1 MPKPPSG
8 PVCSCGTHMA
18 ARDLYTFS
26 CKSCGAKQSRA
37 TTPEELDAIRARNRE
52 KVNRS
57 YRNQHGGQ
65 VKHYEPRERKL
76 STRQVAPDVSGKQ
89 TAPVI
94 RPGQGIEC
102 YGDVIEV
109 VYRDYRPWLILNG
122 GNPLPASPIEAAL
135 YKKLVEVTK

>member
-1 MPKPPSG
+1 
-8 PVCSCGTHMA
+8 MA

-37 TTPEELDAIRARNRE
+37 TTPEELEAIRARNRE

-57 YRNQHGGQ
+57 YRRQHNGT
-65 VKHYEPRERKL
+65 VKAYQPRENKPAKL
-76 STRQVAPDVSGKQ
+76 TPKQIAPDVSGKQ
-89 TAPVI
+89 AAPVI
-94 RPGQGIEC
+94 QPGRGIACGE
-102 YGDVIEV
+102 DVIEI
-109 VYRDYRPWLILNG
+109 VYREYRPWLILNG